1 MEGCG
6 EGAGLPP
13 ISGDGVHAAG
23 PAEPPEVEGYEILGP
38 LGAGGMGT
46 VWRAVQKSTR
56 REVAL
61 KVLGRG
67 AFASERAR
75 RRFEREVELAA
86 RLEHPHIARV
96 YDSGIYHGLYFYA
109 MEFVDGPPLDEYVK
123 NSALGR
129 TETLRLIE
137 AVCRAVQHAHQ
148 RGVLHRD
155 LKPSNILVTSDGMPH
170 VLDFGLAKALIEDDD
185 LAISEGG
192 EVLGT
197 PAYMPPEQA
206 IGRSGQVDTRS
217 DVYSLGVVLYRL
229 LTGGLPHDT
238 SGARHEVLRRIAE
251 DEVRRP
257 REVAR
262 NLDRELEA
270 ILLNAL
276 AHDPDRRYA
285 SAGALA
291 DDIGR
296 YLGGEPLMARPPTT
310 LYFLRK
316 RLLKHRAA
324 IGMAA
329 LAALALVGMAIG
341 SYVRVAHERSLALS
355 ARDEARD
362 AAAKTTAMLGL
373 FDEAL
378 ASIDPDES
386 QGRQVTVQDVLDKAS
401 RQVTAAFA
409 GQPILEADVRCS
421 LGKRYLVLRNY
432 EAARAHFSSAVEL
445 RRRSLEDYHANTL
458 DAMRALAD
466 ALRLQGETAGAV
478 SLYRE
483 VLQACRHLRGD
494 DEAATLEVTSGLAE
508 TLADQEKYAEAEA
521 LRKEVVATSRRV
533 LGEEHP
539 STLAFTAD
547 LANLLWHLGR
557 RSEAEPLYR
566 HVVEVRLRVLGEEHF
581 DALSALDGLAGALWG
596 QGKTAGAMPL
606 YRRVAELRRKTLG
619 EDHPL
624 TLASISRLANALS
637 DLGKQDEAAILHQEE
652 LELRQR
658 ASRQDLVGTL
668 ASMNE
673 LANDLYVQGKYRD
686 AEELH
691 RGILRIQ
698 QRTLGEEHA
707 ETLVSKSNLA
717 NDLFWQG
724 KYQEAER
731 LHREVLDV
739 RRRELGESHP
749 STLLCLSNLARTLL
763 RQRKCAEAE
772 VLFREVFDSRQSI
785 IGQSPREALWAVEGL
800 AACLDARGKKDE
812 AEAILKEREVIL
824 GHLRGQKRGPYPIP
838 QAASDSNR

>member
-1 MEGCG
+1 MEDCG

-23 PAEPPEVEGYEILGP
+23 PVEPPEVEGYEILGP

-109 MEFVDGPPLDEYVK
+109 MELVDGQPLDEYVK
-123 NSALGR
+123 NSTLGR
-129 TETLRLIE
+129 TETLRLME
-137 AVCRAVQHAHQ
+137 TVCRAVQHAHQ
-148 RGVLHRD
+148 CGVLHRD
-155 LKPSNILVTSDGMPH
+155 LKPSNMLVTSDGKPH

-197 PAYMPPEQA
+197 PAYMSPEQVA
-206 IGRSGQVDTRS
+206 GRSGQVDTRS
-217 DVYSLGVVLYRL
+217 DVYSLGVILYQI
-229 LTGGLPHDT
+229 LTGRLPHDM

-257 REVAR
+257 REVAPD
-262 NLDRELEA
+262 LDRELEA
-270 ILLNAL
+270 ILLKAL
-276 AHDPDRRYA
+276 AHDPDQRYA

-296 YLGGEPLMARPPTT
+296 YLGGEPLTARPPTT

-341 SYVRVAHERSLALS
+341 SYVRVMHERSLAIE

-362 AAAKTTAMLGL
+362 EAAKTTAMLGL

-378 ASIDPDES
+378 ASIDPDEAH
-386 QGRQVTVQDVLDKAS
+386 GRQVTVQDVLDKAS
-401 RQVTAAFA
+401 RQVTTAFA

-432 EAARAHFSSAVEL
+432 EAARVHFSSAVEL
-445 RRRSLEDYHANTL
+445 RRRSLGDCHASTL

-466 ALRLQGETAGAV
+466 ALRLQGKTTEAA
-478 SLYRE
+478 SLYQE
-483 VLQACRHLRGD
+483 VLHACRHLRGD
-494 DEAATLEVTSGLAE
+494 DDAAMLEVMSGLAE
-508 TLADQEKYAEAEA
+508 ALADQKKYAEAEA
-521 LRKEVVATSRRV
+521 LRKEAVAKSRRV

-557 RSEAEPLYR
+557 RSESEPLYR
-566 HVVEVRLRVLGEEHF
+566 HVVEVRRRVLGEEHF
-581 DALSALDGLAGALWG
+581 DTLSALDELAGAMWG
-596 QGKTAGAMPL
+596 QRKTAEALPL
-606 YRRVAELRRKTLG
+606 YRRMAELRRKTLG

-637 DLGKQDEAAILHQEE
+637 DLGEQDEAEILHQEE

-658 ASRQDLVGTL
+658 ASRQTLVGTL
-668 ASMNE
+668 ASMNK

-691 RGILRIQ
+691 RDILRIQ

-707 ETLVSKSNLA
+707 ETLLSKNNLA

-724 KYQEAER
+724 EYHEAEQ
-731 LHREVLDV
+731 LHREVLNAYS
-739 RRRELGESHP
+739 RERGENQP
-749 STLLCLSNLARTLL
+749 GTLLSMSNLARTLL
-763 RQRKCAEAE
+763 RQRKYAEAE
-772 VLFREVFDSRQSI
+772 VLFRQVFDSRQSI
-785 IGQSPREALWAVEGL
+785 ISQSPREILWAVEGL
-800 AACLDARGKKDE
+800 AACLEARGKKDE
-812 AEAILKEREVIL
+812 AAAILKEREVLL
-824 GHLRGQKRGPYPIP
+824 GHLRGQKRGPYPVP
-838 QAASDSNR
+838 QAASDSDR